1 MAKDLG
7 SKEKKRKRTLR
18 AFARE
23 CPHQRKLLYTVCV
36 VYCLCCILFVLH
48 TVCVVYC
55 LCCILF
61 VLYTVCVAVTQV
73 DGYFGKCNFLLAFK
87 LSEFRETDTER

>member
-23 CPHQRKLLYTVCV
+23 CPHQRKL
-36 VYCLCCILFVLH
+36 
-48 TVCVVYC
+48 
-55 LCCILF
+55 
-61 VLYTVCVAVTQV
+61 LYTVCVAVTQV